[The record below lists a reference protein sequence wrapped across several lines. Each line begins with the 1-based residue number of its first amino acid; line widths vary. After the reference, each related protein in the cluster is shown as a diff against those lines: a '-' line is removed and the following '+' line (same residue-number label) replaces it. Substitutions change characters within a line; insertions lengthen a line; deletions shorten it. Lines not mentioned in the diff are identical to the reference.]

1 MNSRVATFLIVVTAI
16 IAIAGFLLVS
26 FLVRPGGT
34 REATPQPRDGWLS
47 EDRLVNDVVV
57 VVEYDPGRAVFL
69 PQVAEQ
75 PPAEQPTQPPAP
87 TATTD
92 PAPTEA
98 QQPAP
103 TTPPGGGTVV
113 TPIPPVGQGQ
123 GSGAQKVIRVSY
135 FVRQGDTLFSI
146 AQYHNNTGQPTSVAL
161 MARYG
166 IGSDHLAVGEELKI
180 PVANPAYC
188 PGRHTYVVLEG
199 DNAFR
204 IAMKYNVNV
213 EWLRQ
218 NNNLD
223 SNYTVYVTDILCV
236 P

>member
-1 MNSRVATFLIVVTAI
+1 MNSRVATILILVTAI

-26 FLVRPGGT
+26 FLLQPDGPDPAAPQL
-34 REATPQPRDGWLS
+34 REGWLT
-47 EDRLVNDVVV
+47 EERLVNDVPVV
-57 VVEYDPGRAVFL
+57 VQYDPARVVFL

-75 PPAEQPTQPPAP
+75 PPAEQPTEPPVPTPTTESAP
-87 TATTD
+87 
-92 PAPTEA
+92 PVSE
-98 QQPAP
+98 QPAP
-103 TTPPGGGTVV
+103 TTPQDGGAVV
-113 TPIPPVGQGQ
+113 TPAPPVGQGQ
-123 GSGAQKVIRVSY
+123 GSGAQKVI
-135 FVRQGDTLFSI
+135 FVPYVVQQGDTLFSI
-146 AQYHNNTGQPTSVAL
+146 AQYHNNRGQPTSVAL
-161 MARYG
+161 MARHG
-166 IGSDHLAVGEELKI
+166 IGSDHLVVGKTLNI